1 MEKPTVV
8 IWFKFYCALMAL
20 IYVAA
25 IFISLSLAF
34 GGFKGLVIGVILAA
48 LSAVFVV
55 VSALPIVLPVKP
67 WVWVYGVVLIALGMT
82 SACLL
87 PVCIPLLI
95 FWIKPEVKRY
105 YGKVVV

>member
-1 MEKPTVV
+1 MDRPAVV
-8 IWFKFYCALMAL
+8 IWFKLYCGLMAL
-20 IYVAA
+20 IYIAA
-25 IFISLSLAF
+25 ILISLSLALS
-34 GGFKGLVIGVILAA
+34 GFEGLVFGVILAA

-55 VSALPIVLPVKP
+55 VSALPIVLPARP
-67 WVWVYGVVLIALGMT
+67 WVWVYGIVLIALGMT

-95 FWIKPEVKRY
+95 FWIRPEVKRY